1 MIDHEEFNPYQAPA
15 TEPASV
21 QRLRMPASTR
31 WVIAILWLY
40 ITVVVWLHG
49 RLLIESGIQGWWREF
64 EPNPLWL
71 LRSAVPA
78 IALLIVVRSQP
89 RILAYAVGI
98 LTWASLIGFTVV
110 GNLGEI
116 PTATSER
123 AERWAFWLVVPIL
136 WGLQAYGLIRFAF
149 GLPSRVYHGL
159 VKARGENP
167 SGDA

>member
-21 QRLRMPASTR
+21 QQPRMPASTR

-49 RLLIESGIQGWWREF
+49 RLLIESGIPGWWREW

-89 RILAYAVGI
+89 RILAYGVGI
-98 LTWASLIGFTVV
+98 LTWASLIWFTVV

-123 AERWAFWLVVPIL
+123 AELLAFWLVVPIL